1 MSYLSR
7 VILPGLLGILAITIS
22 PLIIQE
28 IYSQEELLLLNNG
41 LISTAT
47 NDYQISSNFEIRVFH
62 DGELIRIK
70 GITASGY
77 PYYVYQKMIDGDA
90 ELRGKIFINGKMFSI
105 VNKVSYIQESE
116 SEPEQESV
124 AEMLILI
131 DHTSFGYYTQS
142 YNVIAKVF
150 DALQNPLKVFEHNSG
165 LLEGI
170 DIQIIL
176 TDPDGNVFR
185 TYNGTTN
192 ALGYF
197 DERFQWKYADPIGQ
211 YNVTV
216 IADDGINK
224 IAKQYDTSYKGYHP
238 YYTSSD
244 NPP

>member
-1 MSYLSR
+1 MRYLSCF
-7 VILPGLLGILAITIS
+7 ILPGLLGILAIMIS

-41 LISTAT
+41 VISTAS
-47 NDYQISSNFEIRVFH
+47 NDYSISSNFEIRVFH

-70 GITASGY
+70 GITTSGY
-77 PYYVYQKMIDGDA
+77 PYYVFQKISDGDT
-90 ELRGKIFINGKMFSI
+90 ELRGKIFINGKMHSI
-105 VNKVSYIQESE
+105 VNKVSYIQEP
-116 SEPEQESV
+116 EPEPET
-124 AEMLILI
+124 EMLILI
-131 DHTSFGYYTQS
+131 DHSSSSYYTES
-142 YNVIAKVF
+142 YNVITKVF
-150 DALQNPLKVFEHNSG
+150 DASQNPLKLFEYNSG

-185 TYNGTTN
+185 TYNGETN

>member
-1 MSYLSR
+1 MRTLSR
-7 VILPGLLGILAITIS
+7 IILPGLLGILAVTIS

-28 IYSQEELLLLNNG
+28 IYSQEELVVLNNG
-41 LISTAT
+41 VISTAS

-90 ELRGKIFINGKMFSI
+90 ELRGKIFINRQMYPI
-105 VNKVSYIQESE
+105 VNKVSYIQE
-116 SEPEQESV
+116 PEQEPRT
-124 AEMLILI
+124 EMLILI
-131 DHTSFGYYTQS
+131 DHTSSSYYTQS
-142 YNVIAKVF
+142 YNIITKVF
-150 DALQNPLKVFEHNSG
+150 DVSQNPLKLFEHKSG
-165 LLEGI
+165 LLEGV
-170 DIQIIL
+170 DVQIIL

-185 TYNGTTN
+185 IYNGTTN

-197 DERFQWKYADPIGQ
+197 DERFQWPYASPIGQ